1 MSYIDVRTQFLS
13 ETYYFHSYVIQPT
26 SNVLLFRYFYN
37 IPIKEQFQLGY
48 GLCNYTISTKFN
60 MRQSIFAPLFGLFL
74 IMACSNNSKNNVT
87 SEKTDLP
94 MSTDEINAAPAKNKD
109 TATFGSGCFWCTEAV
124 FQQVKGV
131 DTVISGYSG
140 GQIAKPT
147 YKQVCSGTTGHAE
160 VLQIVFNPALV
171 SYSQLLEMFW
181 YSHDPTT
188 LNRQGNDEGTQYR
201 SVVFYHNEQ
210 QKKEAEFYK
219 KKLEEQKVFNSPIVT
234 EISPLIN
241 FYPAEDYHQNYYNEN
256 SSQPYCMY
264 IVRPKLEK
272 FKKAF
277 ATKLK

>member
-1 MSYIDVRTQFLS
+1 
-13 ETYYFHSYVIQPT
+13 
-26 SNVLLFRYFYN
+26 
-37 IPIKEQFQLGY
+37 
-48 GLCNYTISTKFN
+48 

-74 IMACSNNSKNNVT
+74 IMACSNNSKDNVT
-87 SEKTDLP
+87 SEKILLP
-94 MSTDEINAAPAKNKD
+94 MSTDEINTAPVKNKD

-140 GQIAKPT
+140 GHIAKPT

-160 VLQIVFNPALV
+160 VLQIVFNPALM